1 MVRIRLQTKF
11 LLSMILITSGLTS
24 FSLLLVRQSVQ
35 SEAKQQIVSDL
46 RNSVNTFQSFQRE
59 QETTLSRSADL
70 LADLP
75 NLRALMT
82 TNHEATIQDG
92 STPLWRLAGS
102 DLFVLANPAGKV
114 VALHTSTPGFSREMA
129 EASLASASASTSSP
143 DQQGRWWFGARHLYT
158 VFVKPIYFGPASANK
173 LLGSLI
179 IGYEIDDRVASQIS
193 RVTSSK
199 VAFYYGD
206 TSVTS
211 TLSAASRAELDRNK
225 VSSARAAEPVS
236 LQLGD
241 ERFLATTLDLVPP
254 GNSNSVSL
262 TVLKSY
268 DQATAFLE
276 KINRLLL
283 ALGFLAVLLGSALV
297 FLISQAF
304 TRPLSSLLAG
314 VSALERGDFTYA
326 LDSRGGDE
334 VAELARAFDR
344 MRESLW
350 KTQQNLIE
358 AERLATIGRMASS
371 ISHDLRHS
379 LAAIVANAEFLCESQ
394 LSSLQREE
402 LYQEVRAAVG
412 RMTELIDS
420 LLEFSRTPA
429 ALRPT
434 YANMRKTLDRAI
446 AAVKSNPALQDIDVR
461 IIQTGNIE
469 GWFDHRKLERAFF
482 NLVLN
487 SCEAVVQPAG
497 RIDIELKG
505 IAGAIEIK
513 IADNGR
519 GIPDPIRNTLFDPFV
534 SQGKENGTGLGL
546 TVVQKIVQDH
556 GGDVDV
562 VQTSPEGT
570 AFRVRLP
577 RPKPAPGTGET
588 GAAEPGT
595 FEETSSRAGAG
606 VSLTK
611 RV

>member
-1 MVRIRLQTKF
+1 MVRIRLRTKF
-11 LLSMILITSGLTS
+11 LLSMILITAGLTS
-24 FSLLLVRQSVQ
+24 LSLLSVRQSVQ
-35 SEAKQQIVSDL
+35 SEAREEIVSDL
-46 RNSVNTFQSFQRE
+46 RNSVSTFQSFQQE
-59 QETTLSRSADL
+59 QEITLSRSADL

-92 STPLWRLAGS
+92 STPLWRLGGS

-129 EASLASASASTSSP
+129 QDSLALSSVSPASS
-143 DQQGRWWFGARHLYT
+143 DRQEHWWFGANHLYT
-158 VFVKPIYFGPASANK
+158 VFVKPVYFGPASANK
-173 LLGSLI
+173 MLGTLI

-193 RVTSSK
+193 RITSSK
-199 VAFYYGD
+199 VVFYYGD
-206 TSVTS
+206 TAVTS
-211 TLSAASRAELDRNK
+211 TLSASSRVELDRNK
-225 VSSARAAEPVS
+225 LSSTKISQPVP
-236 LQLGD
+236 LQLGE
-241 ERFLATTLDLVPP
+241 ERFLVTKLDLAPHS
-254 GNSNSVSL
+254 GNANVQL

-268 DQATAFLE
+268 DQATAFLK

-283 ALGFLAVLLGSALV
+283 ALGLLAVLIGSALV

-344 MRESLW
+344 MRESLQ
-350 KTQQNLIE
+350 KTQQKLIE

-379 LAAIVANAEFLCESQ
+379 LAAIVANAEFLCESH
-394 LSSLQREE
+394 LSPSQREE

-420 LLEFSRTPA
+420 LLEFSRTRA
-429 ALRPT
+429 ALQPT

-446 AAVKSNPALQDIDVR
+446 VAVKSNPALQSIDVR
-461 IIQTGNIE
+461 IVQSGNIE
-469 GWFDHRKLERAFF
+469 GWFDQRKLERAFF
-482 NLVLN
+482 NLALN
-487 SCEAVVQPAG
+487 SCEAVVHRTG
-497 RIDIELKG
+497 KIEIELKG
-505 IAGAIEIK
+505 TSAAIEIT

-519 GIPDPIRNTLFDPFV
+519 GIPEPIKDTLFEPFV

-556 GGDVDV
+556 GGEVEV
-562 VQTSPEGT
+562 MRTSPQGT
-570 AFRVRLP
+570 VFRVILP
-577 RPKPAPGTGET
+577 RPRPGGNAELANAEAGTLDETPSAAGTGVD
-588 GAAEPGT
+588 
-595 FEETSSRAGAG
+595 S
-606 VSLTK
+606 TK